1 MVGSTYKTSRRRE
14 TITKD
19 KKKKN
24 QSLKGSTAILSGA
37 STGIGKATAK
47 EFVQLGANV
56 CIIARRSDVLNK
68 TIEDLRKE
76 LIHNSQFVEA
86 INCDATDMDKLQ
98 PLIENFIEKHG
109 IPEYLINL
117 VGYALPDYIEN
128 YKFEDFKE
136 NMENNYYGQLIPTLI
151 LLPYYLKEKRGH
163 IGFVSSV
170 AGYFGVMGYAAY
182 SPTKFAIVGLAETL
196 RNELSP
202 YNINI
207 SIIYPPDTQTP
218 AFEREN
224 IKKPKECMIMSERAG
239 LVQPEEVARP
249 LMEGLIKKKFYILI
263 GKAKFLWRMK
273 RLFPNLVN
281 NISDKEL
288 KKARKKLG
296 KNYKY

>member
-1 MVGSTYKTSRRRE
+1 MVGSTYKTSWRRE
-14 TITKD
+14 IITKD
-19 KKKKN
+19 KINNKP
-24 QSLKGSTAILSGA
+24 SLTGKTAILCGA

-47 EFVQLGANV
+47 EFVLLGANI
-56 CIIARRSDVLNK
+56 CIIARRSDILNDAV
-68 TIEDLRKE
+68 EDLRKD
-76 LIHNSQFVEA
+76 LIHNSQFVES
-86 INCDATDMDKLQ
+86 INCDATNMEKLK
-98 PLIENFIEKHG
+98 PLIESFIEKHG
-109 IPEYLINL
+109 VPEYLINL

-136 NMENNYYGQLIPTLI
+136 NMEINYYGQLIPTLI
-151 LLPYYLKEKRGH
+151 ILPHYLKEKRGH

-170 AGYFGVMGYAAY
+170 AGYFGVMGYSAY

-207 SIIYPPDTQTP
+207 SIIFPPDTQTP

-224 IKKPKECMIMSERAG
+224 IKKPKECMIMSERGG
-239 LVQPEEVARP
+239 LVQPEQVARP
-249 LMEGLIKKKFYILI
+249 LIEGIIKKKFYILI